1 MSAIFFDIET
11 PDADE
16 LYTYGQGYCR
26 LAGYAVDDGPVVITT
41 DMDELCEVIAAADR
55 IWAHNAIGFDLAALE
70 HWHGLDVA
78 ELVEQG
84 RVRDSLILARL
95 NDPPLP
101 GKVDARRYG
110 LDALGRRLLGEGKVV
125 DDGASALKKLSELH
139 GGYDR
144 IPLDD
149 PTYRAYLEQD
159 VELLRS
165 AASFLACDA
174 YGVRE
179 HQVMYRLSQISRNG
193 WRVDVAEA
201 RRRVAA
207 QESRTVGLRK
217 ELSDRYGLPTDGKAP
232 HRTKAGIAALER
244 AFEACGVVP
253 PRTAK
258 GALATGKD
266 TIIGLLDEHPENPV
280 LRELCALLLA
290 LNGQRSVTQTVLD
303 HTGPDGRVHP
313 CIDAGQSTGRI
324 SVTKPGLTVMG
335 KRDRANALERSLLL
349 PDEGGV
355 LIAFDLSQVD
365 ARAVAAHCQD
375 PAYIDAFAPGKD
387 FHTEMALALFGD
399 PARRSDAKPVTH
411 ATTYGMG
418 PRGLATSAGIPQ
430 GEAEKLMQ
438 TLDRRFPG
446 LARWKQEIRRE
457 AERGFVYS
465 AWGRPMRI
473 ERGREYTTAPASL
486 GQGTAR
492 DILAEGILRLPEWLI
507 PCLRGV
513 VHDEIVL
520 SVPSDRAGEAE
531 LAVLSAMQFQMCL
544 SPDAIPVPILADKSD
559 RGADWAD
566 CYRSEKSDWPE
577 VARDHREQTRCHDP
591 GCVWHTGNNEGGR
604 TDG

>member
-1 MSAIFFDIET
+1 MRDLFLDLESGSA
-11 PDADE
+11 AE
-16 LYTYGQGYCR
+16 LYTYGAGYLR
-26 LAGYAVDDGPVVITT
+26 LAGYAFDDGPVVLTT
-41 DMDELCEVIAAADR
+41 DMGELCDAIQSADR
-55 IWAHNAIGFDLAALE
+55 VWAHNAIGFDLAALE

-78 ELVEQG
+78 ALVERG
-84 RVRDSLILARL
+84 RVRDTLILARL
-95 NDPPLP
+95 NDPPRP
-101 GKVDARRYG
+101 GDVDKSRYG
-110 LDALGRRLLGEGKVV
+110 LDALGKRLLGEGKVA
-125 DDGASALKKLSELH
+125 DDGKSALETLAEQH

-144 IPLDD
+144 IPVDD
-149 PTYRAYLEQD
+149 PTYREYLVQD

-165 AASFLACDA
+165 VSPYLRCDA
-174 YGVRE
+174 YGLRE
-179 HQVMYRLSQISRNG
+179 HRVMYRLSQISRNG

-201 RRRVAA
+201 QRRVAA
-207 QESRTVGLRK
+207 QEPRTAALI
-217 ELSDRYGLPTDGKAP
+217 DRMAREYGLPTTGKAP
-232 HRTKAGIAALER
+232 HRTKAGIEALEK
-244 AFEACGVVP
+244 AFADAGVIP

-266 TIIGLLDEHPENPV
+266 ALERLLEDRPDNPA
-280 LRELCALLLA
+280 LRELCGLLLA

-303 HTGPDGRVHP
+303 HTGADGRVHP
-313 CIDAGQSTGRI
+313 SIDASQSTGRL

-335 KRDRANALERSLLL
+335 KRDRVNVLERSLLL
-349 PDEGGV
+349 PDEGDI

-387 FHTEMALALFGD
+387 FHTEMAVALFGD

-418 PRGLATSAGIPQ
+418 PRGLSTSAGTPQ
-430 GEAEKLMQ
+430 AEAEKLMR
-438 TLDRRFPG
+438 TLDQRFPG
-446 LARWKQEIRRE
+446 LARWKQSIRRE

-492 DILAEGILRLPEWLI
+492 DILAEGILRLPSWLV

-513 VHDEIVL
+513 VHDELVF
-520 SVPSDRAGEAE
+520 SVPTERADDAE
-531 LAVLSAMQFQMCL
+531 RDVLAAMQFSMRL
-544 SPDAIPVPILADKSD
+544 SPDVIPVPILADKSD

-566 CYRSEKSDWPE
+566 CYRSEKPGWPE
-577 VARDHREQTRCHDP
+577 VARAHRELPDCGDSE
-591 GCVWHTGNNEGGR
+591 CAWHR
-604 TDG
+604 L

>member
-1 MSAIFFDIET
+1 MRDLFLDLESGSA
-11 PDADE
+11 AE
-16 LYTYGQGYCR
+16 LYTYGPGFLR
-26 LAGYAVDDGPVVITT
+26 LAGYAVDDGPVVLTA
-41 DMDELCEVIAAADR
+41 DMAELCDAIQSADR
-55 IWAHNAIGFDLAALE
+55 VWAHNAIGFDLAALE

-78 ELVEQG
+78 ALVERG

-101 GKVDARRYG
+101 GKADARRYG
-110 LDALGRRLLGEGKVV
+110 LDALGRRLLGEGKVA
-125 DDGASALKKLSELH
+125 DDGKSALKTLAEAH

-144 IPLDD
+144 IPVDD
-149 PTYRAYLEQD
+149 AVYRKYLVQD

-165 AASFLACDA
+165 VSRYLRCDA

-179 HQVMYRLSQISRNG
+179 HRVMYRLSQISRNG
-193 WRVDVAEA
+193 WRVDVDEA
-201 RRRVAA
+201 RRRVSA
-207 QESRTVGLRK
+207 QGSRTAALV
-217 ELSDRYGLPTDGKAP
+217 DRMAHQYGLPTTGKAP
-232 HRTKAGIAALER
+232 QRTKVGIEALEK
-244 AFEACGVVP
+244 AFADAGVIP

-258 GALATGKD
+258 GALATGTD
-266 TIIGLLDEHPENPV
+266 ALERLLEDRPDNPA
-280 LRELCALLLA
+280 LRQLCDLLLA

-303 HTGPDGRVHP
+303 HTGADGRVHP
-313 CIDAGQSTGRI
+313 SIDAGQSTGRL

-335 KRDRANALERSLLL
+335 KRDRANVLERSLLL
-349 PDEGGV
+349 PDEGDV

-387 FHTEMALALFGD
+387 FHTEMAVALFGD

-430 GEAEKLMQ
+430 AEAEQLMR
-438 TLDRRFPG
+438 TLDQRFPG
-446 LARWKQEIRRE
+446 LARWKREIRRE

-492 DILAEGILRLPEWLI
+492 DILAEGILRLPMWLV

-513 VHDEIVL
+513 VHDELVF
-520 SVPSDRAGEAE
+520 SVPAQRADDAE
-531 LAVLSAMQFQMCL
+531 REVLAAMQFTMRL
-544 SPDAIPVPILADKSD
+544 SPDAVPVPILADRSD

-566 CYRSEKSDWPE
+566 CYRGEKARWPE
-577 VARDHREQTRCHDP
+577 VARAHRELQDCGDTECR
-591 GCVWHTGNNEGGR
+591 WHR
-604 TDG
+604 L

>member
-1 MSAIFFDIET
+1 MREGFLDIET
-11 PDADE
+11 GSADE
-16 LYTYGQGYCR
+16 LYTYGPGYCR
-26 LAGYAVDDGPVVITT
+26 LAGIAVDDGPVVLTT
-41 DMDELCEVIAAADR
+41 DMDEVCDFVRSVDR

-84 RVRDSLILARL
+84 QVRDSLILARL

-101 GKVDARRYG
+101 GKADVRRYG
-110 LDALGRRLLGEGKVV
+110 LDALSHRLLGEGKVGV
-125 DDGASALKKLSELH
+125 SGISALKKLAEEH

-144 IPLDD
+144 IPVDD
-149 PTYRAYLEQD
+149 PTYRRYLVRD

-165 AASFLACDA
+165 VSRYLACDA

-179 HQVMYRLSQISRNG
+179 HRVMYRLSQISRNG

-201 RRRVAA
+201 QRRLAV
-207 QESRTVGLRK
+207 QGSRSA
-217 ELSDRYGLPTDGKAP
+217 ELIERLARRYGLPTAGKAP
-232 HRTKAGIAALER
+232 HRTKAGIEALEK
-244 AFEACGVVP
+244 AFADVGVVP
-253 PRTAK
+253 SRTAN
-258 GALATGKD
+258 GSLATGKD
-266 TIIGLLDEHPENPV
+266 AVQQLLKCHPDNSR
-280 LRELCALLLA
+280 LHSLCNLLLS

-303 HTGPDGRVHP
+303 HVGADGRVHP
-313 CIDAGQSTGRI
+313 SIDAGQSTGRL

-335 KRDRANALERSLLL
+335 KRDRANVLERSLLL
-349 PDEGGV
+349 PDEGDV
-355 LIAFDLSQVD
+355 LVAVDLSQVD

-387 FHTEMALALFGD
+387 FHTEMAVALFGD

-430 GEAEKLMQ
+430 AEAEKLIR
-438 TLDRRFPG
+438 TLDKQFPVLG
-446 LARWKQEIRRE
+446 RWKQAIRRE
-457 AERGFVYS
+457 AERGFIYS

-492 DILAEGILRLPEWLI
+492 DILAEGILRLPQWLI

-520 SVPSDRAGEAE
+520 SVPVDRADEAE
-531 LAVLSAMQFQMCL
+531 AAVLAAMQFEMRL
-544 SPDAIPVPILADKSD
+544 SPDAIAVLVLADKSD
-559 RGADWAD
+559 RGRDWAD
-566 CYRSEKSDWPE
+566 CYRGEKTDWPE
-577 VARDHREQTRCHDP
+577 VARSHRDLA
-591 GCVWHTGNNEGGR
+591 GCDAAGCLWHGGEAAVR
-604 TDG
+604 

>member
-1 MSAIFFDIET
+1 MSTLYLDIET

-16 LYTYGQGYCR
+16 LYTSSKWFCR

-41 DMDELCEVIAAADR
+41 DMDELCAAITAADR

-78 ELVEQG
+78 KLVEQG

-101 GKVDARRYG
+101 GKVDAHRYG
-110 LDALGRRLLGEGKVV
+110 LDALGRRLLGEGKVA
-125 DDGASALKKLSELH
+125 DGGQSALKKLAELH

-149 PTYRAYLEQD
+149 PTYRAYLVQD
-159 VELLRS
+159 VEVLRS
-165 AASFLACDA
+165 LSRFLACDA
-174 YGVRE
+174 YGLRE
-179 HQVMYRLSQISRNG
+179 HRVMYRLSQISRSG

-207 QESRTVGLRK
+207 QGVRTAGLRNQLV
-217 ELSDRYGLPTDGKAP
+217 ERYGLPTGGKAP
-232 HRTKAGIAALER
+232 HRSKAGIAALER

-253 PRTAK
+253 PRTAT
-258 GALATGKD
+258 GALATNKD
-266 TIIGLLDEHPENPV
+266 ALEALLEDRPENPA
-280 LRELCALLLA
+280 LRELCELLLA
-290 LNGQRSVTQTVLD
+290 LNGQRSVTQTILD

-313 CIDAGQSTGRI
+313 GIDAGQSTGRI

-335 KRDRANALERSLLL
+335 KRDRGNALERSLLL
-349 PDEGGV
+349 PDEGDALV
-355 LIAFDLSQVD
+355 AFDLSQVD

-375 PAYIDAFAPGKD
+375 PAYIEAFAPGKD
-387 FHTEMALALFGD
+387 FHTEMAVALFGD

-411 ATTYGMG
+411 ATSYGTG
-418 PRGLATSAGIPQ
+418 APRLAMTAGISRD
-430 GEAEKLMQ
+430 EAAKLMR

-473 ERGREYTTAPASL
+473 EKGREYTTAPASL

-492 DILAEGILRLPEWLI
+492 DVLAEGILRLPEWLI

-513 VHDEIVL
+513 VHDELVL
-520 SVPSDRAGEAE
+520 SVPADRVDEAE
-531 LAVLSAMQFQMCL
+531 AAVLAAMQFEMRL
-544 SPDAIPVPILADKSD
+544 DPGAIPVPILADKSD

-566 CYRSEKSDWPE
+566 CYRSEKPQWPE
-577 VARDHREQTRCHDP
+577 MARDHRDLP
-591 GCVWHTGNNEGGR
+591 GCDDGQCAWHGG
-604 TDG
+604 GGAAA